1 MNNKDDELI
10 PAVELAKRLKVSAA
24 YIASKRKFLTSAK
37 CVYGKKFYF
46 RKSSLALGKNPD
58 NPHETRQQRQ
68 QREQQEVAAKIKPV
82 IKENIIPEI
91 AEEPVEIKTIDN
103 PNNFKKESEYIET
116 INKLQIENQKLKDKI
131 SSIEQ
136 IKGIDSIEDVETKI
150 KRLQSDILVAVS
162 NTEATYDRAMLDG
175 LKIKAMIL
183 KEFELAIHQGIKNK
197 ELQES
202 TYTYEDV
209 IVVVNQ
215 TVSIFRNSLL
225 NLSNNYA
232 VNLEGM
238 NKKQIKEFV
247 MEDINSILED
257 FEKTKEK
264 FKQ

>member
-24 YIASKRKFLTSAK
+24 YISSKKKFLASAK

-58 NPHETRQQRQ
+58 NPHETRQQKE
-68 QREQQEVAAKIKPV
+68 QREVAARIKPIREV
-82 IKENIIPEI
+82 APIPEV
-91 AEEPVEIKTIDN
+91 EEPIETKTIDN
-103 PNNFKKESEYIET
+103 ADILKIESEYIET
-116 INKLQIENQKLKDKI
+116 IDKLQIENQKLKDKI

-136 IKGIDSIEDVETKI
+136 IEGIDSIEDVETQI

-162 NTEATYDRAMLDG
+162 DTEATYDRAMLDG

-202 TYTYEDV
+202 TYTYDDV
-209 IVVVNQ
+209 VVVVNQ

-238 NKKQIKEFV
+238 TKKQIKDFV

-264 FKQ
+264 FK

>member
-209 IVVVNQ
+209 VVVVNQ

-257 FEKTKEK
+257 FEKTREK

>member
-1 MNNKDDELI
+1 MNYKDDELI

-24 YIASKRKFLTSAK
+24 YISSKKKFLASAK
-37 CVYGKKFYF
+37 CIYGKKFYF

-58 NPHETRQQRQ
+58 NPSETRQQRE
-68 QREQQEVAAKIKPV
+68 QREAAVKVKPI
-82 IKENIIPEI
+82 IKENIIPETV
-91 AEEPVEIKTIDN
+91 EEIIEIKTIDN
-103 PNNFKKESEYIET
+103 DDILKKQSEYIET
-116 INKLQIENQKLKDKI
+116 VNKLQIENKKLQDKI
-131 SSIEQ
+131 SSIDQ
-136 IKGIDSIEDVETKI
+136 IKGIDSIEDVETQI

-162 NTEATYDRAMLDG
+162 DTEATYDRAMLDG

-202 TYTYEDV
+202 TYTYDDVV
-209 IVVVNQ
+209 IVINQ

-238 NKKQIKEFV
+238 NKKQIKDFV

-257 FEKTKEK
+257 FEKIKEK